1 MIHASRPR
9 PTAAAIAR
17 PAPALVARPHL
28 SLLLLAAAAFV
39 LGLLAM
45 TRSAG
50 AAEIHAAAQA
60 GDLARVR
67 ELAGANRSQLT
78 AVDENGAT
86 PLHLAAAGGHLEL
99 VRWLLESGAPP
110 DATDGGGNTPLQG
123 ATLAG
128 RLEVARLLLDR
139 GAALELEDDYDNTAL
154 MYAAFADQPALVE
167 LLLGRGASTARA
179 NSMGQAALHFAARG
193 KLATVR
199 LLVEAG
205 ADVNQKDVYGRRPL
219 YYAHNS
225 PTAEAVAYL
234 EEKGARDDFQIGKPE
249 VRQLARGFQVVTV
262 PLANRP
268 NMGVLATPQGK
279 LLVDTGLRA
288 AGPVLAAAVARL
300 DGGPVRFILN
310 THLHADHNGANEAV
324 DSTATVVS
332 FANLDTLVAQGVLTK
347 GSVTPRAASEV
358 TGAPGAVEPSGRSG
372 RALPAPYL
380 LAFGGEEIRIYPLPG
395 MHSEADAVIHLPRE
409 NVACLGSLLLSEAF
423 PGIGAGTVDRYL
435 ETLDTLLEEFPAE
448 TRFVPG
454 HGRPLDARELKEYRR
469 MVAES
474 ARAVRAA
481 MAPRK
486 TLDEVRRAE
495 PLAPWARYG
504 RCPFLPYQT
513 AKVWTGAVYRSYA
526 GK

>member
-17 PAPALVARPHL
+17 PAPALAARPL
-28 SLLLLAAAAFV
+28 LLLPLLLAAAALA
-39 LGLLAM
+39 LGLVALA
-45 TRSAG
+45 RAAD

-67 ELAGANRSQLT
+67 ELAGADRAQLT
-78 AVDENGAT
+78 AADENGAT

-99 VRWLLESGAPP
+99 ARWLLESGAPP
-110 DATDGGGNTPLQG
+110 DATDSGGNTPLQG

-128 RLEVARLLLDR
+128 HLEVARLLLDK

-167 LLLGRGASTARA
+167 LLLGRGASMARV

-199 LLVEAG
+199 PLVEAG
-205 ADVNQKDVYGRRPL
+205 ADVNQKDIYGRRPL

-234 EEKGARDDFQIGKPE
+234 EERGARDDFQIGKPE
-249 VRQLARGFQVVTV
+249 IRQLASGFQVVTV

-279 LLVDTGLRA
+279 VLVDTGLRA
-288 AGPVLAAAVARL
+288 AGPVLAATVAKL

-310 THLHADHNGANEAV
+310 THLHADHNGANDAV
-324 DSTATVVS
+324 DSTAVVVS
-332 FANLDTLVAQGVLTK
+332 FANLDTLVTQGVLKK
-347 GSVTPRAASEV
+347 GSEAPRAASG
-358 TGAPGAVEPSGRSG
+358 TPGAPGEAAPSV

-380 LAFGGEEIRIYPLPG
+380 LAFGGEEIRIHPLPG
-395 MHSEADAVIHLPRE
+395 MHSEADVIIHLPRE
-409 NVACLGSLLLSEAF
+409 NVVCLGSLLLSEAF

-435 ETLDTLLEEFPAE
+435 ETLDTLLEAFPAE

-454 HGRPLDARELKEYRR
+454 HGRPLDARELREYRR
-469 MVAES
+469 MVSES
-474 ARAVRAA
+474 AQAVRAA
-481 MAPRK
+481 MAPGR
-486 TLDEVRRAE
+486 TLEDVRRAD
-495 PLAPWARYG
+495 PLAPWARFG

-513 AKVWTGAVYRSYA
+513 AKVWTGAVYRSDA
-526 GK
+526 RQ